1 MFLLT
6 LGTQVFTYTPMQ
18 KNERLVSL
26 DAFRGLT
33 ILLMIVVNTPGSWAY
48 VYPPLRHSEWHG
60 ATPTDLV
67 FPFFLFIVGVAM
79 WFSFKSYGH
88 KMSKPVF
95 LKVLKRTI
103 LIFLIGLLLN
113 AFPKFNIEHLRIM
126 GVLQRIAL
134 AYGIGATAVLLLPKA
149 GRWVFS
155 AVILLGYWALMY
167 FMGGNDPYSLE
178 HNFAT
183 DIDVSLFGDAHVYH
197 GFGIA
202 FDPEGLLSTLP
213 STINVVLGYLVGEII
228 STTKDF
234 KKIIGKLIPLGVAGI
249 VLGLFWDLAF
259 PINKPIWTSSYVVY
273 TVGIA
278 LLVLA
283 LFIWV
288 IDIKGTKK
296 WATPLL
302 IYGTNPLLIF
312 LLSIIW
318 VKVIIYLIHFG
329 QGDNRISGY
338 SWLYQTIFVP
348 IGGNM
353 FGSLLFALAHGMLFW
368 AVGYML
374 YKKKIF
380 LKL

>member
-1 MFLLT
+1 M
-6 LGTQVFTYTPMQ
+6 
-18 KNERLVSL
+18 KNSNRLVSL

-48 VYPPLRHSEWHG
+48 VYAPFRHSEWHG

-67 FPFFLFIVGVAM
+67 FPFFLFIVGVSM
-79 WFSFKSYGH
+79 WFSFKKYNH
-88 KMSKPVF
+88 KLSSPVF
-95 LKVLKRTI
+95 LKIIKRTA
-103 LIFLIGLLLN
+103 LIFLTGLLLN
-113 AFPKFNIEHLRIM
+113 AFPKFNLEHLRIM

-134 AYGIGATAVLLLPKA
+134 AYGFAAIIVLLLPKK
-149 GRWVFS
+149 GRYIFS
-155 AVILLGYWALMY
+155 AFILLGYWLLMY
-167 FMGGNDPYSLE
+167 LMGGNSPYSLE
-178 HNFAT
+178 HNFAAGI
-183 DIDVSLFGDAHVYH
+183 DIVLFGENHIYK
-197 GFGIA
+197 GFGIP
-202 FDPEGLLSTLP
+202 FDPEGFLSTLP
-213 STINVVLGYLVGEII
+213 ATINVIFGYLVGEII
-228 STTKDF
+228 STTKNV
-234 KKIIGKLIPLGVAGI
+234 KKSINKLIPLGIAGI
-249 VLGLFWDLAF
+249 LLGLLWDLVF

-283 LFIWV
+283 LFIWI
-288 IDIKGTKK
+288 IDIKGAKK

-318 VKVIIYLIHFG
+318 VKIIIYLIHFG

-353 FGSLLFALAHGMLFW
+353 FGSLLFALFHGVLFW

>member
-1 MFLLT
+1 M
-6 LGTQVFTYTPMQ
+6 
-18 KNERLVSL
+18 KNSERLVSL

-79 WFSFKSYGH
+79 WFSFKSYDH
-88 KMSKPVF
+88 KMSKGAF
-95 LKVLKRTI
+95 LKILKRTA

-113 AFPKFNIEHLRIM
+113 AFPKFNFEHLRIV

-155 AVILLGYWALMY
+155 GVVLLGYWALMY

-178 HNFAT
+178 HNFAGG
-183 DIDVSLFGDAHVYH
+183 IDVLLFGDAHVYH

-213 STINVVLGYLVGEII
+213 AAINVVFGYMVGELI
-228 STTKDF
+228 TTTQNT
-234 KKIIGKLIPLGVAGI
+234 KKTINKLVLLGIIGII
-249 VLGLFWDLAF
+249 IGLVWNQFF

-278 LLVLA
+278 LLVLS
-283 LFIWV
+283 LFIWI
-288 IDIKGTKK
+288 IDLKGYKK

-302 IYGTNPLLIF
+302 VYGTNPLLIF
-312 LLSIIW
+312 LLSIVW
-318 VKVIIYLIHFG
+318 VKVIIYLVHFG
-329 QGDNRISGY
+329 QGDDRLSGY
-338 SWLYQTIFVP
+338 GWLYQTVFVP

-353 FGSLLFALAHGMLFW
+353 FGSLLFALAHGVLFW
-368 AVGYML
+368 AVGFVL

>member
-1 MFLLT
+1 ML
-6 LGTQVFTYTPMQ
+6 

-79 WFSFKSYGH
+79 WFSFKSYNH
-88 KMSKPVF
+88 KISQAAFYKII
-95 LKVLKRTI
+95 KRTT

-113 AFPKFNIEHLRIM
+113 AFPKFSFEHLRIM

-134 AYGIGATAVLLLPKA
+134 AYGFASVAVLVLPKI
-149 GRWVFS
+149 GRWLFL
-155 AVILLGYWALMY
+155 AVILMGYWVLMY
-167 FMGGNDPYSLE
+167 TMGGSDSYSLE
-178 HNFAT
+178 HNFARGI
-183 DIDVSLFGDAHVYH
+183 DISIFGDSHVYK

-213 STINVVLGYLVGEII
+213 AAINVVLGYLVGEII
-228 STTKDF
+228 ATAKDF
-234 KKIIGKLIPLGVAGI
+234 KKIIGKLIPLGIAGI
-249 VLGLFWDLAF
+249 LIGLLWDLVF

-273 TVGIA
+273 TAGIA
-278 LLVLA
+278 LLVLS
-283 LFIWV
+283 LFIWI
-288 IDIKGTKK
+288 IDIKGFKK
-296 WATPLL
+296 WTTPLL

-312 LLSIIW
+312 VLSIVW
-318 VKVIIYLIHFG
+318 VKIIIYLVHFG
-329 QGDNRISGY
+329 QGDDRISGY
-338 SWLYQTIFVP
+338 SWLYQVVFVP

-353 FGSLLFALAHGMLFW
+353 FGSLLFALFHGVLFW
-368 AVGYML
+368 AVGLVL

>member
-6 LGTQVFTYTPMQ
+6 LGTQVFTYTSMQ

-33 ILLMIVVNTPGSWAY
+33 VLLMIVVNTPGSWAY

-103 LIFLIGLLLN
+103 LIFLVGLLLN

-134 AYGIGATAVLLLPKA
+134 AYGIGATAVLLMPKA

-178 HNFAT
+178 HNFTT
-183 DIDVSLFGDAHVYH
+183 DIDVSLFGETHVYK
-197 GFGIA
+197 GFGIP

-213 STINVVLGYLVGEII
+213 ASINVVFGYLIGELI
-228 STTKDF
+228 STTKEF
-234 KKIIGKLIPLGVAGI
+234 KKIIGKLIPLGIAG
-249 VLGLFWDLAF
+249 VLLGLAWDLVF

-283 LFIWV
+283 LFIWI
-288 IDIKGTKK
+288 IDIKGAKK

-329 QGDNRISGY
+329 QGDNQISGY

-374 YKKKIF
+374 YKKNIF

>member
-1 MFLLT
+1 MESS
-6 LGTQVFTYTPMQ
+6 
-18 KNERLVSL
+18 ERLVSL

-79 WFSFKSYGH
+79 WFSFKKYDH
-88 KMSKPVF
+88 IMSAPAF
-95 LKVLKRTI
+95 LKIIKRTS
-103 LIFLIGLLLN
+103 LIFIIGLFLN
-113 AFPKFNIEHLRIM
+113 AFPKFNFEHLRIM

-134 AYGIGATAVLLLPKA
+134 AYGLASVFVLILPRW
-149 GRWVFS
+149 GRWAFS
-155 AVILLGYWALMY
+155 AFVLLGYWALMY

-178 HNFAT
+178 QNFAT
-183 DIDVSLFGDAHVYH
+183 GVDVSLFGENHVYK
-197 GFGIA
+197 GFGIP

-213 STINVVLGYLVGEII
+213 AMVNVIFGYLIGEII
-228 STTKDF
+228 SLTKDF
-234 KKIIGKLIPLGVAGI
+234 TQLIKKLLVIGIAGI
-249 VLGLFWDLAF
+249 ALGLLWGLVF
-259 PINKPIWTSSYVVY
+259 PINKPIWSSSYVVY
-273 TVGIA
+273 TIGIA
-278 LLVLA
+278 LVMLS
-283 LFIWV
+283 LFIWL
-288 IDIKGTKK
+288 IDIKGAKK
-296 WATPLL
+296 WTTPLL

-312 LLSIIW
+312 VLSIVW
-318 VKVIIYLIHFG
+318 VKVIIYLVHFG
-329 QGDNRISGY
+329 EGEEQISGY
-338 SWLYQTIFVP
+338 SWLYQSVFVP

-353 FGSLLFALAHGMLFW
+353 FGSLLFALFHGVLFW

>member
-1 MFLLT
+1 ML
-6 LGTQVFTYTPMQ
+6 
-18 KNERLVSL
+18 KNERLISL

-48 VYPPLRHSEWHG
+48 VYAPFRHSKWHG

-67 FPFFLFIVGVAM
+67 FPFFLFIIGVSM
-79 WFSFKSYGH
+79 WFSFKKYNH
-88 KMSKPVF
+88 RMSAPVF
-95 LKVLKRTI
+95 YKIAKRTA

-113 AFPKFNIEHLRIM
+113 AFPKFNFEHLRIM

-134 AYGIGATAVLLLPKA
+134 AYGFASVAVLVLPKT
-149 GRWVFS
+149 GRWLFS
-155 AVILLGYWALMY
+155 AVILMGYWALMY
-167 FMGGNDPYSLE
+167 AMGGSNPYSLE
-178 HNFAT
+178 HNFARGV
-183 DIDVSLFGDAHVYH
+183 DISIFGDNHVYK

-213 STINVVLGYLVGEII
+213 AAINVVFGYLVGEII
-228 STTKDF
+228 ATTKEF
-234 KKIIGKLIPLGVAGI
+234 KKIIGKLIPLGVAGML
-249 VLGLFWDLAF
+249 VGLFWDLVL

-273 TVGIA
+273 TVGIS
-278 LLVLA
+278 LLVLS
-283 LFIWV
+283 LFIWI
-288 IDIKGTKK
+288 IDVKGFKK

-312 LLSIIW
+312 VLSIVW
-318 VKVIIYLIHFG
+318 VKIIIYLVHFG
-329 QGDNRISGY
+329 QGNNRISGY

-353 FGSLLFALAHGMLFW
+353 FGSLLFALFHGVLFW
-368 AVGYML
+368 AVGYIL